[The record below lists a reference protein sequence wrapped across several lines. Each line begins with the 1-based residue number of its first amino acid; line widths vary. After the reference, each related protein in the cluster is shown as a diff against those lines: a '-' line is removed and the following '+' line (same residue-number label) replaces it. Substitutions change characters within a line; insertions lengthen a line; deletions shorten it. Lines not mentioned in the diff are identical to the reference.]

1 MRRELYLPA
10 TPASAPV
17 ARALVREVA
26 ANFGLDGR
34 STWELM
40 LATSE
45 AVANAIEHGEPCR
58 NDKEGIGLTLE
69 QSHDGLSVEV
79 HDCGSFAPAS
89 APLDPLSARGR
100 GLPIIAAVVDRLELH
115 PADGSTRVRFT
126 KRLRAA

>member
-1 MRRELYLPA
+1 MKQELYLPA
-10 TPASAPV
+10 MPASAPA
-17 ARALVREVA
+17 ARALVREA
-26 ANFGLDGR
+26 ATKLGLDGR

-40 LATSE
+40 LATTE

-58 NDKEGIGLTLE
+58 NEEEGIGLTLE
-69 QSHDGLSVEV
+69 QSDDGLSVEV
-79 HDCGSFAPAS
+79 HDGGSFASAP

-100 GLPIIAAVVDRLELH
+100 GIPIIAAVVDRLELH